1 MVDTVIIG
9 ELLLP
14 LCGLGDTRTLV
25 DGKGVLTGFGGFGV
39 QSGGCMGEGSGT
51 GIETNK
57 G

>member
-25 DGKGVLTGFGGFGV
+25 DGKGVLAGFGGFGV
-39 QSGGCMGEGSGT
+39 QSGGCMGEGSDT
-51 GIETNK
+51 GMVTNK